1 MSIADVYTYRKTLV
15 IDGENDYSLFCLLDY
30 LLSLALI
37 DKAFEAKLAHNIK
50 NIFWVKMPPGKQNLT
65 LK

>member
-1 MSIADVYTYRKTLV
+1 MCIYRKTLI
-15 IDGENDYSLFCLLDY
+15 IDGENNYPLFCFLDY

-37 DKAFEAKLAHNIK
+37 DKTFEAKLAHDIK
-50 NIFWVKMPPGKQNLT
+50 NIFWVKMLSGKQSLT